1 MGGNVFADQT
11 SSIKREHIAPTLTAY
26 FAELS
31 NLFPAKDYLFNTDH
45 FIPLGSAGKK
55 AASGD
60 IDLGVDIR
68 EIFDLTDVYGS
79 LEGWGLIAAD
89 YEYEFIQLKKRALT
103 SSDDQ
108 LLVKAFLKLLTQC
121 INDHAEHIFCDEKK
135 VTDGNI
141 FTLFPQVDE
150 NNRGLGTGVQ
160 IDWMIG
166 NIEWLKFSY
175 YSSAY
180 PEDSNVKGLHR
191 TQLMLS
197 AFQVA
202 GLSFNHVAGVK
213 DKASSEYVAVSPEG
227 ALAVLSARLGF
238 TITQDDAENY
248 YRLHQLFKENMI
260 STEYNRLLTTY
271 FKILDSTRVDIP
283 DDLQLYW
290 IARKD
295 PLGLTGKFLPETSK
309 LKEYV

>member
-1 MGGNVFADQT
+1 MGGNVFADNA
-11 SSIKREHIAPTLTAY
+11 SSIKREHITPTLTAY

-31 NLFPAKDYLFNTDH
+31 TLFPSKDYIFNTDH

-55 AASGD
+55 AVSGD

-68 EIFDLTDVYGS
+68 DIFDLNDVYGS
-79 LEGWGLIAAD
+79 LEEWGLIAAE
-89 YEYEFIQLKKRALT
+89 YEDEFIQLKKRART

-108 LLVKAFLKLLTQC
+108 LRVKAFLKLLTQC

-150 NNRGLGTGVQ
+150 NNFGLGVGVQ
-160 IDWMIG
+160 IDWMVG

-175 YSSAY
+175 YSAAY
-180 PEDSNVKGLHR
+180 PEESNVKGLHR

-197 AFQVA
+197 AFQLA
-202 GLSFNHVAGVK
+202 GLSFAHVSGVK
-213 DKASSEYVAVSPEG
+213 DKHTGEAVAVSPEG
-227 ALAVLSARLGF
+227 ALHVLSARLGF
-238 TITQDDAENY
+238 TISRDDAENY
-248 YRLHQLFKENMI
+248 YKLHQLLKENLI
-260 STEYNRLLTTY
+260 STDYNNLLAIY

-309 LKEYV
+309 LREYV

>member
-1 MGGNVFADQT
+1 MGGNVFADKT
-11 SSIKREHIAPTLTAY
+11 SSIKREHIDPTLTAY

-31 NLFPAKDYLFNTDH
+31 KLFPAKDYLFNTDH
-45 FIPLGSAGKK
+45 FIPLGSVGKK
-55 AASGD
+55 SVSGD
-60 IDLGVDIR
+60 IDLGINVNDL
-68 EIFDLTDVYGS
+68 FDLNDVYGS
-79 LEGWGLIAAD
+79 LEEWGLIAAE
-89 YEYEFIQLKKRALT
+89 YEDEFIQLKKRART

-108 LLVKAFLKLLTQC
+108 LRVKAFLKLLTQC

-150 NNRGLGTGVQ
+150 NNFGLGTGVQ
-160 IDWMIG
+160 IDWMVG

-175 YSSAY
+175 YSAAY

-213 DKASSEYVAVSPEG
+213 DKSSGEIIAVSPAG

-238 TITQDDAENY
+238 TVTQDDVEDYYKLYTLLAENMDPDQN
-248 YRLHQLFKENMI
+248 H
-260 STEYNRLLTTY
+260 RLLCTY

-283 DDLQLYW
+283 DNLTYHWLNY
-290 IARKD
+290 KD
-295 PLGLTGKFLPETSK
+295 ELGLTGKFLPETSK
-309 LKEYV
+309 LKEFL